1 MMMIVLLNFDFSY
14 LFWSSIFIIELVV
27 VVDVDGAVSID
38 IGDCK
43 FKLYS

>member
-1 MMMIVLLNFDFSY
+1 MMMIVLLNFDF
-14 LFWSSIFIIELVV
+14 LTCFGAVFLLKLVV